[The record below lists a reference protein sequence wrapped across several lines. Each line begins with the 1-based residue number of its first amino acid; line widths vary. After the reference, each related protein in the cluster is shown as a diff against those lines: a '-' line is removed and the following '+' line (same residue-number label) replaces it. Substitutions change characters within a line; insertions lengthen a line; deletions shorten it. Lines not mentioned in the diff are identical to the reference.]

1 MAKKLSAGILLYRKR
16 DAGVEVLI
24 VHPGG
29 PFWAKKD
36 DGAWSIP
43 KGEYVE
49 GQDALSIA
57 KREFVEET
65 GSEVSGH
72 FVELPPA
79 KQPGGKII
87 RAWAVEGDLDA
98 ASIRSNTFSME
109 WPPKSGRMQRFPEV
123 DRALWCEVALARRK
137 LLSGQRIFID
147 ELEQQIGRE
156 TNPDRQT
163 RFFERSKR

>member
-1 MAKKLSAGILLYRKR
+1 MARKLSAGILLYRKR
-16 DAGVEVLI
+16 EAKIEVLI

-49 GQDALSIA
+49 GENPLSAA
-57 KREFVEET
+57 KREFAEET
-65 GSEVSGH
+65 GYELSGA

-79 KQPGGKII
+79 KQPSGKVI

-98 ASIRSNTFSME
+98 ASIRSNDVSVE
-109 WPPKSGRMQRFPEV
+109 WPPKSGRVQTFPEV
-123 DRALWCEVALARRK
+123 DRALWCDLALAKQK
-137 LLSGQRIFID
+137 LLPGQRVLLD
-147 ELEQQIGRE
+147 GLEQRIRLTQEPPPSINE
-156 TNPDRQT
+156 TA
-163 RFFERSKR
+163 

>member
-1 MAKKLSAGILLYRKR
+1 MVKKLSAGIVLYRKR
-16 DAGVEVLI
+16 ETEIEVLI

-49 GQDALSIA
+49 GQDPLSVA
-57 KREFVEET
+57 KREFVEEI
-65 GSEVSGH
+65 GFEVTGH

-79 KQPGGKII
+79 KQPSGKII

-109 WPPKSGRMQRFPEV
+109 WPPKSGRIQQFPEV

-137 LLSGQRIFID
+137 LLSGQRVLLD
-147 ELEQQIGRE
+147 GLEQQIRDK
-156 TNPDRQT
+156 TIRNDARRQ
-163 RFFERSKR
+163 SSSIS